1 MIDSIIKAMDVGRD
15 CAIAAGEADYQSARQ
30 LERQGMQGSAARAHN
45 SYKQRMA
52 ALQVIEAARE
62 RARLLPELVDA
73 LRWALSQVEDDMDP
87 DHRAAL
93 TAAHKVLALAEE
105 GQP

>member
-1 MIDSIIKAMDVGRD
+1 MNSILQALDAGRD

-30 LERQGMQGSAARAHN
+30 LERQGMQGSAARAQD

-62 RARLLPELVDA
+62 QARLLPELVDA
-73 LRWALSQVEDDMDP
+73 LRWTLSQIEDDMDP

-93 TAAHKVLALAEE
+93 AAARKVLAQAER

>member
-30 LERQGMQGSAARAHN
+30 LERQGMQGSAARAQD

-62 RARLLPELVDA
+62 QARLLPELVDA
-73 LRWALSQVEDDMDP
+73 LRWALSQIEDDLDP

-93 TAAHKVLALAEE
+93 TAARKVLAQAER

>member
-1 MIDSIIKAMDVGRD
+1 MDSIIKALEAGRD

-30 LERQGMQGSAARAHN
+30 LERQGMQGSAARAHD

-52 ALQVIEAARE
+52 ALQVIESARAQ
-62 RARLLPELVDA
+62 ARLLPDLVGA
-73 LRWALSQVEDDMDP
+73 LRWALSQIEDDLDP

-93 TAAHKVLALAEE
+93 AAAHKVLAQAER
-105 GQP
+105 GQQ

>member
-1 MIDSIIKAMDVGRD
+1 MDSIIRALEAGRD

-30 LERQGMQGSAARAHN
+30 LERQGMQGSAARAHD
-45 SYKQRMA
+45 SYRQRMA
-52 ALQVIEAARE
+52 ALQVIESARSH
-62 RARLLPELVDA
+62 ARLLPDLVSA

-93 TAAHKVLALAEE
+93 TAARKVLAQAGR

>member
-1 MIDSIIKAMDVGRD
+1 
-15 CAIAAGEADYQSARQ
+15 
-30 LERQGMQGSAARAHN
+30 MQGSAARAN
-45 SYKQRMA
+45 DSYRQRMA
-52 ALQVIEAARE
+52 ALQVIETARAQ
-62 RARLLPELVDA
+62 ARLLPELMDA

-93 TAAHKVLALAEE
+93 TAARKVLALAEE